1 MSKTTEISRKEIEYR
16 ELLYSLYFYLM
27 NEIKGENT
35 IYNKEDYKEI
45 LQQLCDLS
53 EKYKS
58 VLWVPRRLLVFF
70 F

>member
-1 MSKTTEISRKEIEYR
+1 
-16 ELLYSLYFYLM
+16 M
-27 NEIKGENT
+27 NEIKDENT

-58 VLWVPRRLLVFF
+58 VLWVPHRLLVFF

>member
-1 MSKTTEISRKEIEYR
+1 
-16 ELLYSLYFYLM
+16 M